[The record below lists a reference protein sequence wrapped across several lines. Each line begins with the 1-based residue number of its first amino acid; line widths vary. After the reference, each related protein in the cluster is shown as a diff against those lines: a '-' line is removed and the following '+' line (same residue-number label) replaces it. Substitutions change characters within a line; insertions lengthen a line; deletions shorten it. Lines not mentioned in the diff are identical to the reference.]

1 MNCSSVKTFNHPL
14 ATTLME
20 TYRSIVYREIIEI
33 NGSQHILLECD
44 YTHSINEAIEYG
56 GISHPSNSL
65 SEYEVINYV
74 KDDITN
80 GG

>member
-1 MNCSSVKTFNHPL
+1 MLSFDYPR